1 MRESY
6 ITNKNILNR
15 EIRIKD
21 RSNLKKAQLDDDE
34 LLEEEYEMLE
44 AQISLLREEN
54 KDPHQINT

>member
-6 ITNKNILNR
+6 ITNKNSLNR

-21 RSNLKKAQLDDDE
+21 RSNLKKSQLDDDE

-44 AQISLLREEN
+44 A
-54 KDPHQINT
+54 